1 MKAFMAVASELS
13 FGRAAQQLHLAQP
26 AVTAQIHNLEKYLGV
41 KLFERNNRGVRL
53 TDAGEAF
60 LEPCRAALQAI
71 DAAATQARNG
81 GTGEYGTIKIGFNVA
96 FSIDPLVPLTRAV
109 RTSYPGLKLQIDVP
123 RRNGEIVRMV
133 ERQELHLGLIG
144 GSATG
149 EGLGSLPI
157 GTARLCVVVPRDHR
171 LADLPEVAIPMLTD
185 EPLVLASVG
194 PDTVRSVVEHAFEVA
209 GHRPTDVTDVPDIS
223 GVLALVTAGVGVGF
237 TLTTSS
243 VLTPGGL
250 TMIPLAE
257 SVDVPT
263 SLVWRAG
270 RETRAL
276 DNVLRLARTIFG

>member
-1 MKAFMAVASELS
+1 MRFIAAVSHSVMWCPHVVPVVRAAATRGNPWGGYPPATARRRTLSGTPARTPPRAPHGRATACEDRGAVDVRWMKAFMAVASELS

-26 AVTAQIHNLEKYLGV
+26 AVTAQIHNLERYLGV

-144 GSATG
+144 GSVTG

-209 GHRPTDVTDVPDIS
+209 
-223 GVLALVTAGVGVGF
+223 
-237 TLTTSS
+237 
-243 VLTPGGL
+243 
-250 TMIPLAE
+250 
-257 SVDVPT
+257 
-263 SLVWRAG
+263 
-270 RETRAL
+270 
-276 DNVLRLARTIFG
+276 

>member
-1 MKAFMAVASELS
+1 MRFIAAVSHSVMWCPPGGQRRPAATLGKVTRRPPPDAVRHTCPDAAASAPRKATACEDRGAVDVRWMKAFMAVASELS

-26 AVTAQIHNLEKYLGV
+26 AVTAQIHNLERYLGV

-109 RTSYPGLKLQIDVP
+109 RASYPGLKLQIDVP

-144 GSATG
+144 GSVTG

-171 LADLPEVAIPMLTD
+171 LADLP
-185 EPLVLASVG
+185 
-194 PDTVRSVVEHAFEVA
+194 
-209 GHRPTDVTDVPDIS
+209 
-223 GVLALVTAGVGVGF
+223 
-237 TLTTSS
+237 
-243 VLTPGGL
+243 
-250 TMIPLAE
+250 
-257 SVDVPT
+257 
-263 SLVWRAG
+263 
-270 RETRAL
+270 
-276 DNVLRLARTIFG
+276 